1 MSYSEHSMKTKQK
14 LTLLILFISFF
25 NITYVR
31 PVFAANACS
40 ESNIIQCT
48 EEDGITFL
56 IKTSISI
63 LTVLIAIAAVIGII
77 YGAVLYTSSG
87 GNAEN
92 TKKARG
98 IITNTIIGIVAYAL
112 MYVILN
118 FLIPGGLIA
127 GLF

>member
-1 MSYSEHSMKTKQK
+1 MKTKQK
-14 LTLLILFISFF
+14 LTLLIILFISFF
-25 NITYVR
+25 NIIFTR
-31 PVFAANACS
+31 PVLADNACS
-40 ESNIIQCT
+40 ESNIITCT
-48 EEDGITFL
+48 EEDGITYL

-118 FLIPGGLIA
+118 FLIPGGLID